1 MLLKLFHLL
10 HFLPIWRVSDA
21 TIFRTLLTVPHPA
34 SPDLTLSFMKGLTHI
49 FTLNFFILKYA
60 KRTVRVLQKKQ
71 QQQQKLSRLLHC
83 NGISVYI
90 FLFWEMRGLSPNFH
104 IHVSMSNLYIPRIGP
119 HISSCRKGRPILG
132 IYNSHTDT
140 WMWKLGLRPRY
151 SFSGNIFVS
160 SFRHFVFAVWRSPFD
175 RLCLFR
181 SHVRARQLW
190 CAACALERITTCRG
204 RLPPPGSRPSLP
216 PGFRWAMELV
226 NRVKEPG
233 GYKEML
239 SIFAD
244 Q

>member
-1 MLLKLFHLL
+1 MLLKLVHLL
-10 HFLPIWRVSDA
+10 HFPPIWRVSDA

-34 SPDLTLSFMKGLTHI
+34 SPDLTHSFMKGLTHI
-49 FTLNFFILKYA
+49 FTLHFFSSYKCA
-60 KRTVRVLQKKQ
+60 NRNVLQK

-83 NGISVYI
+83 NGNSVYI
-90 FLFWEMRGLSPNFH
+90 YLFWALRGLSPNFH
-104 IHVSMSNLYIPRIGP
+104 IHVSMSDLYIPRIGP
-119 HISSCRKGRPILG
+119 HISSSRKGRPIVG
-132 IYNSHTDT
+132 IYNSITDT
-140 WMWKLGLRPRY
+140 WMWNWDWSPAIPFLGIF
-151 SFSGNIFVS
+151 FSN
-160 SFRHFVFAVWRSPFD
+160 FRHFVFAVWRSPFD

-190 CAACALERITTCRG
+190 CAACARERITTCRG
-204 RLPPPGSRPSLP
+204 RLLPPGSRPSLP

-226 NRVKEPG
+226 NRVIEPG